1 MKKILFFGLLISF
14 SIVNA
19 QGLERVVFSA
29 AASSDN
35 NFQPVMGTPYG
46 ASLSGSGGSLEI
58 SAEYGEGTY
67 GQSSLSLN
75 ENVHQSNIRIYPN
88 PTKDKLIID
97 LSLSKETSTMLVLV
111 DINGKVLQQHQY
123 SNTIEEMDLTNYST
137 GTYLLHISANDQH
150 LQTFRIQKTK

>member
-1 MKKILFFGLLISF
+1 MLFRS
-14 SIVNA
+14 
-19 QGLERVVFSA
+19 
-29 AASSDN
+29 
-35 NFQPVMGTPYG
+35 
-46 ASLSGSGGSLEI
+46 
-58 SAEYGEGTY
+58 Y

-97 LSLSKETSTMLVLV
+97 LSQLQETSTMLVLV

-123 SNTIEEMDLTNYST
+123 SNTIEEIDLTSYST
-137 GTYLLHISANDQH
+137 GTYLLHISANNQL

>member
-1 MKKILFFGLLISF
+1 MKKILFVGLLF
-14 SIVNA
+14 GFNLVNA

-29 AASSDN
+29 VASSDN
-35 NFQPVMGTPYG
+35 NFQPIAGTPYG

-75 ENVHQSNIRIYPN
+75 ENVHQSNIQIYPN

-97 LSLSKETSTMLVLV
+97 LSQSKEISTMLVLV
-111 DINGKVLQQHQY
+111 YGFGLPYNGW
-123 SNTIEEMDLTNYST
+123 
-137 GTYLLHISANDQH
+137 
-150 LQTFRIQKTK
+150 